1 MRYALR
7 RATIVDR
14 RICRARNSF
23 LSPRLGIVAKFFVPV
38 FKCVSLCGAWWG
50 DRIFMLRLVLLLIVV
65 ALVLVGPQLWTRRV
79 FAKHSAP
86 RPDYPGTG
94 GELARHLLNRFDL
107 QHITVE
113 PTETGDH
120 YDPVT
125 KAVRLTPAIFD
136 GKSLTAITIAAH
148 EVGHAI
154 QDHLGYQPLA
164 ERTKLVRIAQGA
176 EKVGAVL
183 MMGIPVAA
191 AVART
196 PVASVVVM
204 TAGMATMGIST
215 LVHLVTLPVEWD
227 ASFRRALPVLRQGQY
242 LTPEDEQGA
251 RSILTAAA
259 LTYVAASLASLLNLW
274 RWIAF
279 LRR

>member
-1 MRYALR
+1 
-7 RATIVDR
+7 
-14 RICRARNSF
+14 
-23 LSPRLGIVAKFFVPV
+23 
-38 FKCVSLCGAWWG
+38 
-50 DRIFMLRLVLLLIVV
+50 MLRLVLLLIIV
-65 ALVLVGPQLWTRRV
+65 ALVTVGPQLWTRRV

-113 PTETGDH
+113 PTEAGDH
-120 YDPVT
+120 YDPVG
-125 KAVRLTPAIFD
+125 KAVRLTPAIFE

-154 QDHLGYQPLA
+154 QDHLGYQPLT
-164 ERTKLVRIAQGA
+164 ERTKLVRIAQKA

-183 MMGIPVAA
+183 MMAIPIAG
-191 AVART
+191 AVAHT
-196 PVASVVVM
+196 PVASVVVLM
-204 TAGMATMGIST
+204 AGMATMGIST

-227 ASFRRALPVLRQGQY
+227 ASFRRALPVLRQGNY
-242 LTPEDEQGA
+242 LSPDDERGA
-251 RSILTAAA
+251 RAILTAAA
-259 LTYVAASLASLLNLW
+259 FTYLAASLASLVNLW

>member
-1 MRYALR
+1 M
-7 RATIVDR
+7 V
-14 RICRARNSF
+14 
-23 LSPRLGIVAKFFVPV
+23 
-38 FKCVSLCGAWWG
+38 
-50 DRIFMLRLVLLLIVV
+50 RLVLLVIIV

-79 FAKHSAP
+79 FAKHNAP

-94 GELARHLLNRFDL
+94 GELARHLLNRFDM
-107 QHITVE
+107 HHVKVE
-113 PTETGDH
+113 PTEVGDH
-120 YDPVT
+120 YDPLSKT
-125 KAVRLTPAIFD
+125 VRLTPAIFG

-154 QDHLGYQPLA
+154 QDHLEYQPLV
-164 ERTKLVRIAQGA
+164 ERTKLVRVAQGA
-176 EKVGAVL
+176 EKIGAVL
-183 MMGIPVAA
+183 MMGIPIAA

-204 TAGMATMGIST
+204 MAGLATMGIST
-215 LVHLVTLPVEWD
+215 LIHLVTLPVEWD
-227 ASFRRALPVLRQGQY
+227 ASFRRALPVLRQGNY
-242 LTPEDEQGA
+242 LAPDDERGA

-259 LTYVAASLASLLNLW
+259 FTYVAASLASLLNLW

>member
-1 MRYALR
+1 M
-7 RATIVDR
+7 
-14 RICRARNSF
+14 
-23 LSPRLGIVAKFFVPV
+23 
-38 FKCVSLCGAWWG
+38 
-50 DRIFMLRLVLLLIVV
+50 RLVLLLLIVG
-65 ALVLVGPQLWTRRV
+65 LVIFGPQLWTRRV
-79 FAKHSAP
+79 FAKHNAP

-94 GELARHLLNRFDL
+94 GELARHLLNRFDM
-107 QHITVE
+107 QHVKVE

-120 YDPVT
+120 YDPISKT
-125 KAVRLTPAIFD
+125 VRLTPAIFD

-154 QDHLGYQPLA
+154 QDRLGYQPLV

-183 MMGIPVAA
+183 MMGIPIAA

-196 PVASVVVM
+196 PIASVVVM
-204 TAGMATMGIST
+204 LAGLATMGIST

-227 ASFRRALPVLRQGQY
+227 ASFRRALPVLRQGNY
-242 LTPEDEQGA
+242 LAPEDEQGA
-251 RSILTAAA
+251 RRILTAAA